1 MSKEND
7 TITTFDGTVHPK
19 ADLLEDMMDDDF
31 YYGYLGKEA
40 LSCSLLKVILQS
52 PKKYLD
58 LIENGQKETQPLR
71 DGKLLH
77 MAVLEPDKF
86 EDLTVVDVKSKNTK
100 AYKEAV
106 EEYGTVYTT
115 PEIETALA
123 LASSLHDN
131 AKVEKILNNAEFEVP
146 AIAMIDGIPF
156 RGKADILKGTE
167 IIDVK
172 TTVDIKKFKYSAYKY
187 SYDLQ
192 AYLYLQLF
200 PEAKTFTFLCIDKA
214 TKDIAIYE
222 CSDEFLESGKE
233 KLEQGIADFNFF
245 FRNKDLTLKDY
256 IMYDSV

>member
-1 MSKEND
+1 MGDNA
-7 TITTFDGTVHPK
+7 ITTFDGKKHDTGE
-19 ADLLEDMMDDDF
+19 LLKKMMDYEFD
-31 YYGYLGKEA
+31 YGYLGKEA
-40 LSCSLLKVILQS
+40 LSCSLLKVIIQS
-52 PKKYLD
+52 PKRYIE
-58 LIENGQKETQPLR
+58 LIDVGQKETQPLR

-77 MAVLEPDKF
+77 MAVLEPEKF
-86 EDLTVVDVKSKNTK
+86 EDLVVVDVKSKNTK
-100 AYKEAV
+100 TYKEAV
-106 EEYGTVYTT
+106 EEFGTVYTT
-115 PEIETALA
+115 PEIETALL
-123 LASSLHDN
+123 LATTLHDN
-131 AKVEKILNNAEFEVP
+131 VKVQKILKGAEFEVP

-156 RGKADILKGTE
+156 RGKADILKGSE

-222 CSDEFLESGKE
+222 CSDEFLQSGKD

-245 FRNKDLTLKDY
+245 FRNKDLSLKDY
-256 IMYDSV
+256 IIYDTV